1 MTARF
6 LRILFGGLSLLG
18 APFSGLA
25 TAQTPLDGGS
35 DNSAQFIRRW
45 AASNEACR
53 STTLGAAEAIGACDQ
68 RDTLSKLLTL
78 SNYCYGPA
86 EGTEPAGWS
95 PCGGDPAAGR
105 PSARA
110 ERDHA
115 LARTVATFQRAGGV
129 FVLPGLLNGGTQV
142 YFVVDSGAASVQIP
156 EDVAEELKRAGT
168 LVDADFVGQRR
179 FVVADGRGMQ
189 QRVFRLKTLKIG
201 ERTMENVVATIG
213 AARTRP
219 LLGQS
224 YLRRLNWWKID
235 NVRNAIELEFTGAF
249 P

>member
-1 MTARF
+1 MACRCSACCTAWQRRR
-6 LRILFGGLSLLG
+6 L
-18 APFSGLA
+18 
-25 TAQTPLDGGS
+25 PLDGAPDS
-35 DNSAQFIRRW
+35 PAQLIRRW
-45 AASNEACR
+45 AASNTTCR
-53 STTLGAAEAIGACDQ
+53 NTAVAAADAIGACEQ

-78 SNYCYGPA
+78 ANFCYGPA
-86 EGTEPAGWS
+86 EGALPAGWT
-95 PCGGDPAAGR
+95 PCGDDPR
-105 PSARA
+105 KV

-115 LARTVATFQRAGGV
+115 LARTSATFQRAGGV
-129 FVLPGLLNGGTQV
+129 FVLSARLNGGTQA
-142 YFVVDSGAASVQIP
+142 YFVVDSGAATVQLP
-156 EDVAEELKRAGT
+156 EEVAEEMKRAGT

-189 QRVFRLKTLKIG
+189 QRVFRLKTLQIG

-213 AARTRP
+213 APHTRA

-235 NVRNAIELEFTGAF
+235 NVRNAIELEFTGTF